1 MLEIH
6 ERTDTKG
13 YEDKVQ
19 NINSEFVHVV
29 ESINGESV
37 NGYGIYSIDENG
49 LKIYDF
55 DGEKW
60 DITDGEIRTIL
71 FKGMLG
77 GLNRCEFFISDA
89 EKNKKL
95 KTLGFVKDGVNS
107 IDDINDLMSNC
118 KKCKE

>member
-60 DITDGEIRTIL
+60 DITDGVIRTIL

-107 IDDINDLMSNC
+107 IDDINDFMSNC